1 MPRATRSGMRVDV
14 FMLLC
19 FYAHMSTR
27 LTVDLGDQQ
36 LVRLVRMEAA
46 RESTSI
52 RDVVVRALQA
62 YLSGRRENQA
72 LAKLADPAFEEW
84 YNPEDAAYDGL

>member
-1 MPRATRSGMRVDV
+1 
-14 FMLLC
+14 
-19 FYAHMSTR
+19 MSTR
-27 LTVDLGDQQ
+27 LTVDLGDPQ

-52 RDVVVRALQA
+52 RDVVVRALEA

-72 LAKLADPAFEEW
+72 LTKLAAAAFEEW
-84 YNPEDAAYDGL
+84 DNPEDSAYDGL

>member
-1 MPRATRSGMRVDV
+1 
-14 FMLLC
+14 
-19 FYAHMSTR
+19 MSTR
-27 LTVDLGDQQ
+27 LTVDLGDPK

-52 RDVVVRALQA
+52 REVVVRALEA

-72 LAKLADPAFEEW
+72 LAKLASATFEEW
-84 YNPEDAAYDGL
+84 DNPEDAAYDRL